1 MKRMLFVFLLFTFC
15 LKAQYSLCQVKN
27 DFSDWNVPPP
37 VPPGTI
43 PKGPGGGQPP
53 ILLQLSD
60 VPAPDLQLIN
70 FKLVSLSPIL
80 QTAPD
85 VPAPEQPQFPS
96 LPFDVPDIPLPQ
108 VPRAMD
114 LPKQTFHDEVIPDGN
129 TDMPEP
135 AAPEIPELPKMPVT
149 TQKPSDNIDLKLPV
163 IPAIVAQPVSV
174 ALPAD
179 AFPFIDWPVPGIP
192 VNSELNSC
200 STNNATDDKVKPN
213 IKKKTAKKFKGG

>member
-1 MKRMLFVFLLFTFC
+1 
-15 LKAQYSLCQVKN
+15 
-27 DFSDWNVPPP
+27 
-37 VPPGTI
+37 
-43 PKGPGGGQPP
+43 
-53 ILLQLSD
+53 
-60 VPAPDLQLIN
+60 
-70 FKLVSLSPIL
+70 
-80 QTAPD
+80 
-85 VPAPEQPQFPS
+85 
-96 LPFDVPDIPLPQ
+96 
-108 VPRAMD
+108 MD